1 LSFVRRDRS
10 NTPAAPNLA
19 RFVIGSARK
28 ATVTTMRNPAAT
40 NQSAEPDSLSRVIDV
55 AAVLAITVY
64 WTEILRIL
72 FPGTDGVSAAFRLT
86 HFAIYGMLAAI
97 ILASSGPAWPTLRR
111 APMLLAFTLLPILST
126 AWSVE
131 PQETLQRSIAL
142 IGCTMLALH
151 LAAQRSGEEIVA
163 LIAAACTLAAAISL
177 VLIVAVPSV
186 GLMQGEGIRNVWAGT
201 WAGAHNHKNALGQMA
216 GLGVVVC
223 LIAWMNPKASM
234 RPLAATGL
242 VLNAVLVAGSRSLS
256 AQLITVSVALMVIG
270 AGTFAR
276 LATRFVLPILILL
289 AGALL
294 CAALSLSVED
304 LFDLLGAL
312 GKDATMS
319 SRVPLWTLLA
329 EFIHDRWWLGY
340 GYEAFW
346 TEGFHAGSF
355 IESRLYFRPHYAHNG
370 YVELWLGLGAVG
382 VGLFAL
388 LAVRLVWFA
397 MKRIA
402 ADPTDPAALLALGF
416 IAMYL
421 LHNVSEAT
429 ILARNN
435 MNWVL
440 FATLLLA
447 MVRPAEPADAP
458 QVSRPRLLVR

>member
-1 LSFVRRDRS
+1 MRD
-10 NTPAAPNLA
+10 LA
-19 RFVIGSARK
+19 GTDR
-28 ATVTTMRNPAAT
+28 
-40 NQSAEPDSLSRVIDV
+40 SAEPRSLGRVIDV
-55 AAVLAITVY
+55 AAVMAILVY
-64 WTEILRIL
+64 WTEMLRIL

-86 HFAIYGMLAAI
+86 HFAIYGMLAAM
-97 ILASSGPAWPTLRR
+97 ILASPGAVWPTLRR
-111 APMLLAFTLLPILST
+111 APMLLAFTLLPIVST

-142 IGCTMLALH
+142 IGCTLLALH

-177 VLIVAVPSV
+177 ALIVAVPSV
-186 GLMQGEGIRNVWAGT
+186 GLMQGEGVGNAWAGT
-201 WAGAHNHKNALGQMA
+201 WAGAHIHKNALGQMA

-223 LIAWMNPKASM
+223 LIAWMNPKVSM
-234 RPLAATGL
+234 RPLAAAGL

-256 AQLITVSVALMVIG
+256 AQLITVAVALMVIG
-270 AGTFAR
+270 AGTIAR
-276 LATRFVLPILILL
+276 LAGQLVLPIVILL
-289 AGALL
+289 AGALV
-294 CAALSLSVED
+294 CAALSLSLDD

-329 EFIHDRWWLGY
+329 EFIQDRWWLGY

-346 TEGFHAGSF
+346 TEGFHAGRF

-388 LAVRLVWFA
+388 LAGRLVWFA

-402 ADPTDPAALLALGF
+402 ADASDPAALLALGF
-416 IAMYL
+416 VTMYL
-421 LHNVSEAT
+421 LQNVSEAT

-447 MVRPAEPADAP
+447 IVRPTEPSDAP
-458 QVSRPRLLVR
+458 RALRPRLLVR

>member
-1 LSFVRRDRS
+1 MATIRD
-10 NTPAAPNLA
+10 LA
-19 RFVIGSARK
+19 GTDR
-28 ATVTTMRNPAAT
+28 
-40 NQSAEPDSLSRVIDV
+40 SAEPRSLGRVIDV
-55 AAVLAITVY
+55 AAVMAILIY

-86 HFAIYGMLAAI
+86 HFAIYGMLAAM
-97 ILASSGPAWPTLRR
+97 ILASPGPVWPTLRR
-111 APMLLAFTLLPILST
+111 APMLLAFTLLPIVST

-142 IGCTMLALH
+142 IGCTLLALH
-151 LAAQRSGEEIVA
+151 LAAQRSGDEIVA

-177 VLIVAVPSV
+177 ALIIAVPSV
-186 GLMQGEGIRNVWAGT
+186 GLMQGEGVGNAWAGT
-201 WAGAHNHKNALGQMA
+201 WAGAHIHKNALGQMA

-223 LIAWMNPKASM
+223 LIAWMNPKVAM
-234 RPLAATGL
+234 RPLAAAGL

-256 AQLITVSVALMVIG
+256 AQFITVAVALMVIG
-270 AGTFAR
+270 AGTIAR
-276 LATRFVLPILILL
+276 LAGQLVLPIVILL
-289 AGALL
+289 VGALL
-294 CAALSLSVED
+294 CATLSLSVDD
-304 LFDLLGAL
+304 LFDLLGAF

-329 EFIHDRWWLGY
+329 EFIQDRWWLGY

-346 TEGFHAGSF
+346 TEGFHAGRF

-402 ADPTDPAALLALGF
+402 ADPSDPAALLALGF
-416 IAMYL
+416 VTMYL
-421 LHNVSEAT
+421 LQNVSEAT

-447 MVRPAEPADAP
+447 MLRPTEPADAP
-458 QVSRPRLLVR
+458 RASRPRLLVR